1 MARSNKPLVWSL
13 FAGGGTLAAFVVPAL
28 VLITLMTGYGYR
40 PSSLNYQTLY
50 AFAAGWSGKVILFV
64 VISLCLW
71 HAAHRMRTAL
81 HGLGLRADKWVARI
95 GYSVAGFGTLLT
107 VLYLMRIQ

>member
-13 FAGGGTLAAFVVPAL
+13 FAAGGTVAAFLLPAL
-28 VLITLMTGYGYR
+28 VLLTFMAAIGQVPAGLDYAHLR
-40 PSSLNYQTLY
+40 
-50 AFAAGWSGKVILFV
+50 AFAGHWLGKIALFG

-81 HGLGLRADKWVARI
+81 HGLGLRADGLVAGI
-95 GYSVAGFGTLLT
+95 GYGVAGLGTLLSL
-107 VLYLMRIQ
+107 VYLIRI